1 MEQPLKV
8 CKKNTF
14 WRGVLTFAL
23 GCLCFIVSQPLTR
36 FPLLG
41 YLQGTVAVTVFSQ
54 TSTVLFLM
62 LVALSA
68 GVFEEGFRFLFKTFL
83 LRPAKAPF
91 SQPLLFG
98 LGHGLTEA
106 AIILVSAFLQGYTL
120 GDLWLGI
127 IERFLAVIC
136 QVCMTVI
143 VFNGFQI
150 GRRWLYLLFA
160 VLVHGLVDFVLP
172 LMALSGIS
180 ALIVEAAF
188 VVMLVPL
195 VIYAARSKK
204 YYSKGEIQNA

>member
-8 CKKNTF
+8 CKKSMF
-14 WRGVLTFAL
+14 WRGLLAFAL

-36 FPLLG
+36 LPLLG

-54 TSTVLFLM
+54 TSTVLFLV

-91 SQPLLFG
+91 SQPILFG

-180 ALIVEAAF
+180 VLIVEAAF

-204 YYSKGEIQNA
+204 YYGKGEIQNA

>member
-1 MEQPLKV
+1 MEQVLQVRKT
-8 CKKNTF
+8 NAF
-14 WRGVLTFAL
+14 WRGVLAFAL
-23 GCLCFIVSQPLTR
+23 GCLCFLISQPLSR
-36 FPLLG
+36 MQLLG

-54 TSTVLFLM
+54 TNALLFYA

-68 GVFEEGFRFLFKTFL
+68 GIFEEGFRFLFKTTL

-91 SQPLLFG
+91 SQPILFG
-98 LGHGLTEA
+98 LGHGLAEA
-106 AIILVSAFLQGYTL
+106 AFILIFALLQGYTL

-160 VLVHGLVDFVLP
+160 VLVHGLVDFILP
-172 LMALSGIS
+172 LMTLAGIS
-180 ALIVEAAF
+180 VFIVEVTFA
-188 VVMLVPL
+188 VMLIPL

>member
-8 CKKNTF
+8 CKKSMF
-14 WRGVLTFAL
+14 WRGLLAFAL

-36 FPLLG
+36 LPLLG

-54 TSTVLFLM
+54 TSTVLFLV

-68 GVFEEGFRFLFKTFL
+68 GVFEEGFRFLFKTLL

-180 ALIVEAAF
+180 VLIVEAAF

-204 YYSKGEIQNA
+204 YYGKGEIQNA